1 MKKFKKA
8 ALLSLLLFILCMG
21 TACTNGNN
29 KDKND
34 MAGNTGNGNG
44 NTTNTTANGNEEPR
58 SEVASSENTQAGT
71 EQGVLNDADGNGVG
85 NEAGGIVDDAGN
97 TVGNVIDDVGNGVE
111 NVAEDVG
118 NGVKDITR

>member
-44 NTTNTTANGNEEPR
+44 NTTNTTANGNEEPAPKLLLLKIPR
-58 SEVASSENTQAGT
+58 QERNRVF
-71 EQGVLNDADGNGVG
+71 
-85 NEAGGIVDDAGN
+85 
-97 TVGNVIDDVGNGVE
+97 
-111 NVAEDVG
+111 
-118 NGVKDITR
+118 